1 MDNRWLFRI
10 LLAEVFLSLLAL
22 APPAVAQGDALALQQ
37 QAIRRIDGFVDHF
50 RKTGDRRSHA
60 GDLAQ
65 AEAELVASNRIFAE
79 RGDWGALAFGLM
91 KQGAVQRIEGNWQP
105 AIALYLQSEEAAKR
119 ARSVAQQ
126 AESMAW
132 RALAESSRGNHGA
145 AGEAATQ
152 AVRLAE
158 SVKDKDLLFK
168 TVQILGS
175 VQIGQGNLIGA
186 ADSLDR
192 ALELAPA
199 LKDPLQPYFAYL
211 DRSDV
216 YLKTAEKCDFQRV
229 FEPCYQALERARADL
244 TRALAIAQKLGYPG
258 LVRQSE
264 GFLRDLDVRQA
275 LIKSQESW
283 HQTIQKTTIFNP
295 KKSGDALVT
304 EKFVAPPDQMP
315 PALVQKYQQWK
326 QMEREAGGFAD
337 ASDAT
342 NHYVEGLM
350 NQMRGENNAA
360 LAAFLKALN
369 VLERDRRGLKD
380 EKSRGTLLEN
390 KIDFYYAPIQQLL
403 EQHRHADA
411 FDLLERSRS
420 RGMAD
425 LLASRRVGLARPEEQ
440 KLYAESVTLRERIA
454 ASQSELFELVSASDR
469 GKNTQRIAALQG
481 QIRNLEVDEEK
492 LVRRMAAEA
501 PRLQKLVVSEPV
513 SLKALQQSMREERYE
528 VLQYLVLEHAVIVWH
543 IAPDSVFVRNVFL
556 PRTEVIAKVGA
567 LQQSLADRNAK
578 FDQTTAREL
587 FLFLIQPA
595 VTQIRSE
602 RLVIIPHED
611 LNYVPF
617 QVFQDPADGRFLGD
631 RFQISYAPSA
641 SVLLALKRG
650 TGISGGRLLAVAD
663 PGITA
668 AGPEVRSIAKL
679 FPGRTKVVT
688 DDLAREADVKAWMR
702 DFDVIHLSVHGKF
715 NASEPLL
722 SYLHLAPGSG
732 DDGKLT
738 AAEMFGL
745 PLEKSRIVVLSAC
758 ETGRAEATHGNEIL
772 GMVRAL
778 LYAGAGTLVLSYWEV
793 DSAATAQWMRGFYD
807 AARSKPPAAA
817 ARAALS
823 LVKSNPDYNHPY
835 FWAAF
840 MVVGR

>member
-10 LLAEVFLSLLAL
+10 LLAQVFLSLSAL

-91 KQGAVQRIEGNWQP
+91 KQGTVQRIKGNWQP

-119 ARSVAQQ
+119 ARSVAHQ

-132 RALAESSRGNHGA
+132 RALAESSRGNHGT

-186 ADSLDR
+186 ADTLDR
-192 ALELAPA
+192 ALELAPT
-199 LKDPLQPYFAYL
+199 LEDPLQPYFAYL

-244 TRALAIAQKLGYPG
+244 TRALTIVQKLGYPG
-258 LVRQSE
+258 LARQTE
-264 GFLRDLDVRQA
+264 EFLRNLDVRQA

-283 HQTIQKTTIFNP
+283 HQATRKTSIFNP
-295 KKSGDALVT
+295 KKSGDVLVT

-315 PALVQKYQQWK
+315 PALVQMYQQSK

-337 ASDAT
+337 VFEAT
-342 NHYVEGLM
+342 SHYVEGLM
-350 NQMRGENNAA
+350 NEIRGENSAA
-360 LAAFLKALN
+360 LAAFLKALK

-390 KIDFYYAPIQQLL
+390 KIGFYYSPIQQLL
-403 EQHRHADA
+403 EQRRHADA
-411 FDLLERSRS
+411 FELLERSRS

-425 LLASRRVGLARPEEQ
+425 LLASRRLGLTRPEEQ

-454 ASQSELFELVSASDR
+454 ASQSELFELVSAPDR
-469 GKNTQRIAALQG
+469 GKNAQRTSALQG
-481 QIRNLEVDEEK
+481 QIRSLEADEQK
-492 LVRRMAAEA
+492 LARRMATEA

-513 SLKALQQSMREERYE
+513 SLKALQQSMREEHYE

-543 IAPDSVFVRNVFL
+543 IGPDSVFVRNVFL

-567 LQQSLADRNAK
+567 LRKSLADR
-578 FDQTTAREL
+578 
-587 FLFLIQPA
+587 
-595 VTQIRSE
+595 
-602 RLVIIPHED
+602 
-611 LNYVPF
+611 
-617 QVFQDPADGRFLGD
+617 
-631 RFQISYAPSA
+631 
-641 SVLLALKRG
+641 
-650 TGISGGRLLAVAD
+650 
-663 PGITA
+663 
-668 AGPEVRSIAKL
+668 
-679 FPGRTKVVT
+679 
-688 DDLAREADVKAWMR
+688 
-702 DFDVIHLSVHGKF
+702 
-715 NASEPLL
+715 
-722 SYLHLAPGSG
+722 
-732 DDGKLT
+732 
-738 AAEMFGL
+738 
-745 PLEKSRIVVLSAC
+745 
-758 ETGRAEATHGNEIL
+758 
-772 GMVRAL
+772 
-778 LYAGAGTLVLSYWEV
+778 
-793 DSAATAQWMRGFYD
+793 YD
-807 AARSKPPAAA
+807 
-817 ARAALS
+817 
-823 LVKSNPDYNHPY
+823 
-835 FWAAF
+835 
-840 MVVGR
+840 